1 MDKSVKLALI
11 AYIEYLIL
19 IESTGI
25 VYLKHL
31 GKNENCMQSFWIS
44 ITADHG
50 STAKTVFRILKF
62 DVVV

>member
-1 MDKSVKLALI
+1 VDKSVKLALI

-19 IESTGI
+19 IDSTGI

-44 ITADHG
+44 IQQIMA
-50 STAKTVFRILKF
+50 AQQRQCLEY
-62 DVVV
+62 